1 VHRVVCGG
9 DQAVQFAGEVGGLLV
24 ESAQV
29 FFGGAQLGAG
39 VSERVGHFWIS
50 PASVDTG

>member
-24 ESAQV
+24 ESAEV
-29 FFGGAQLGAG
+29 FLGYNQDKAEK
-39 VSERVGHFWIS
+39 SIS
-50 PASVDTG
+50 RLTRSSRFTPV